1 VKFIV
6 DAQLPRRLA
15 YRLRDRGHD
24 ALHTLDLEAG
34 NATPDHRINELSMRD
49 QRAVI
54 TKDSDFVDSLFV
66 LDVPWK
72 LVLITTG
79 NMGNLRLL
87 ELIDAR
93 LELLVDALGAH
104 RYVEFSTSG
113 VIIRD

>member
-1 VKFIV
+1 
-6 DAQLPRRLA
+6 
-15 YRLRDRGHD
+15 
-24 ALHTLDLEAG
+24 
-34 NATPDHRINELSMRD
+34 MRD

-87 ELIDAR
+87 ELLDAR

-104 RYVEFSTSG
+104 RYVEFSTAG